1 MDFNN
6 KYKLDHL
13 ETYNNNKKYFF
24 RKKIN
29 IIKFKDINQSI
40 YKLQITFKNF
50 MNKKYSI
57 NKDYKVNI
65 NYESIFEEIRVFINF
80 KLYIVL
86 IKIII
91 KYNIKNKE

>member
-1 MDFNN
+1 
-6 KYKLDHL
+6 
-13 ETYNNNKKYFF
+13 
-24 RKKIN
+24 
-29 IIKFKDINQSI
+29 
-40 YKLQITFKNF
+40 

-65 NYESIFEEIRVFINF
+65 NYESIFEEIRVFRNF

-91 KYNIKNKE
+91 KYNIKNK